1 MRLALM
7 RLSALPVL
15 CGLAVAAAACGL
27 ATIPAQDST
36 GPGAQAPTS
45 LSPAPT
51 LASTPT
57 PTLAATPTLSPA
69 GTPTPSSTS
78 GPVLGSA
85 TNAAGWSAVV
95 TAGVDGQLEETLTV
109 VGPIT
114 VLGGCVS
121 TLTAW
126 AETPDGAPV
135 PTPAPSPFA
144 HCLAI
149 ALIEIPAGQTRA
161 FTAVFPEPPQP
172 GTYAIHATLD
182 TQGPSGPPV
191 PVVTVST

>member
-1 MRLALM
+1 MRLAAVSL
-7 RLSALPVL
+7 L

-27 ATIPAQDST
+27 APTAA
-36 GPGAQAPTS
+36 PGSQAPVTS
-45 LSPAPT
+45 PSPSPASSAP
-51 LASTPT
+51 
-57 PTLAATPTLSPA
+57 

-78 GPVLGSA
+78 APVLGSA
-85 TNAAGWSAVV
+85 TNAAGWTAVV
-95 TAGVDGQLEETLTV
+95 TAGPDGQLEETLTV
-109 VGPIT
+109 IGPLT

-126 AETPDGAPV
+126 AETPAGVPV
-135 PTPAPSPFA
+135 PTPTPSPSA

-149 ALIEIPAGQTRA
+149 ALVVIPAGSSRA
-161 FTAVFPEPPQP
+161 FTAVLPDPAQP

-182 TQGPSGPPV
+182 TQGPAGSPV